1 MRAKACCACR
11 VSRLTMNLNYSARRT
26 SWNTIRQQML
36 SDFVLFHSVEPIG
49 EPAVLMSVLSLLSR
63 ARGANYSLRNPV
75 CVALGLGAAQPTQM
89 FVGMKPCDCAV
100 SALWP
105 TECAFKED
113 SQTVGISPGTLVW
126 WHHVAVYLL
135 WSAQRCT
142 VGYDIRYETL
152 QLIRAAFLCIKKNNN
167 WWHVS
172 RRSWVPSRPVLVT
185 VAMTSVCLFAKCR
198 QRLHSGGTM
207 TQQEVEATWAPENS
221 SSGRNAWTWR
231 ARTTKDG
238 TSAIKTV
245 WARSCQVRLSTPLF
259 QQTWQ
264 TP

>member
-1 MRAKACCACR
+1 MSNKAGWYIAGHGVYMLHMLVSEWQGSRWCNYNMRGFYKCVNHRSVHTELKQHMLKVGNRLAAKYRFAFFIYTMRAKACCACR

-26 SWNTIRQQML
+26 GWNTIRQQML
-36 SDFVLFHSVEPIG
+36 SDFCAVPLRAPIG
-49 EPAVLMSVLSLLSR
+49 EPAVLMSVLSLLSG
-63 ARGANYSLRNPV
+63 ARGANYSLRNPE

-135 WSAQRCT
+135 WSTQRFI

-152 QLIRAAFLCIKKNNN
+152 QLIRAALLCMKK
-167 WWHVS
+167 
-172 RRSWVPSRPVLVT
+172 
-185 VAMTSVCLFAKCR
+185 K
-198 QRLHSGGTM
+198 
-207 TQQEVEATWAPENS
+207 
-221 SSGRNAWTWR
+221 
-231 ARTTKDG
+231 
-238 TSAIKTV
+238 
-245 WARSCQVRLSTPLF
+245 
-259 QQTWQ
+259 
-264 TP
+264 

>member
-1 MRAKACCACR
+1 
-11 VSRLTMNLNYSARRT
+11 
-26 SWNTIRQQML
+26 
-36 SDFVLFHSVEPIG
+36 
-49 EPAVLMSVLSLLSR
+49 MSVLSLLSG
-63 ARGANYSLRNPV
+63 ARGANYSLRNPE
-75 CVALGLGAAQPTQM
+75 CVALGLGAVQPTQM

-126 WHHVAVYLL
+126 WHHVAVFLL
-135 WSAQRCT
+135 WSTQRF
-142 VGYDIRYETL
+142 TL
-152 QLIRAAFLCIKKNNN
+152 WHKIWNLVADPCCFSLHENQN

-172 RRSWVPSRPVLVT
+172 RPSWVPSRPLLVT
-185 VAMTSVCLFAKCR
+185 VAMTSIYLFAKSR
-198 QRLHSGGTM
+198 QRLHSGGTV
-207 TQQEVEATWAPENS
+207 TQQEVEATWAPENC

-231 ARTTKDG
+231 AHTTKEG
-238 TSAIKTV
+238 TSTIKTV